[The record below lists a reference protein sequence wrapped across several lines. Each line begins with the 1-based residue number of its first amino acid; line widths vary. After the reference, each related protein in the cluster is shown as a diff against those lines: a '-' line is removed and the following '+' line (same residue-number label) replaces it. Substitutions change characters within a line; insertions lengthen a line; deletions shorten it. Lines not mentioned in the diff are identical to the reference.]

1 MLENLR
7 DHVATTLADPTV
19 VEELKSPRDQRSRQ
33 RGGNRPRTAVPP
45 RATPVRVR
53 DWSGPAL
60 QSPSGGATL
69 AACPFAL

>member
-45 RATPVRVR
+45 RATPVWVR
-53 DWSGPAL
+53 
-60 QSPSGGATL
+60 
-69 AACPFAL
+69 